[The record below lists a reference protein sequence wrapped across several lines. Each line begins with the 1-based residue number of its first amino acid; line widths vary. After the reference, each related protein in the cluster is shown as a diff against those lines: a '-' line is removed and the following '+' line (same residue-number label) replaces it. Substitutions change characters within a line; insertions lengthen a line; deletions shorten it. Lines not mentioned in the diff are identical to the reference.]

1 MYKNEVGQL
10 RHAIDSI
17 TRRNARELK
26 EAQDNIDSHK
36 KRLSKFGVSEREM
49 ATQIRALEDELQK
62 LRADNV
68 KSRETISRMEQQLRE
83 TQVKNTTFILLLN
96 INDK

>member
-1 MYKNEVGQL
+1 MHKIEVGQL

-17 TRRNARELK
+17 TRRNARESK

-83 TQVKNTTFILLLN
+83 TQVKRHYFYI
-96 INDK
+96 IA

>member
-17 TRRNARELK
+17 TRRNARESK
-26 EAQDNIDSHK
+26 EAQDTIDSHEK
-36 KRLSKFGVSEREM
+36 CLSKFGVSEREM
-49 ATQIRALEDELQK
+49 ASQIRALEDELQK

-83 TQVKNTTFILLLN
+83 TQVKRHYFYIFA
-96 INDK
+96 

>member
-1 MYKNEVGQL
+1 MYENELGQL

-17 TRRNARELK
+17 TRRNARESK
-26 EAQDNIDSHK
+26 EAQDNIDSHE

-49 ATQIRALEDELQK
+49 ASQIRALEDELQK

-83 TQVKNTTFILLLN
+83 TQVKRHYFYI
-96 INDK
+96 IA

>member
-17 TRRNARELK
+17 TRRNARESK
-26 EAQDNIDSHK
+26 EAQDTIDSHEK
-36 KRLSKFGVSEREM
+36 CLSKFGVSEREM
-49 ATQIRALEDELQK
+49 ASQIRALEDELQK
-62 LRADNV
+62 LRAENR

-83 TQVKNTTFILLLN
+83 TQVKKHYFYI
-96 INDK
+96 IA

>member
-17 TRRNARELK
+17 TRRNARESK

-62 LRADNV
+62 LRAENR

-83 TQVKNTTFILLLN
+83 TQVKRHYFYI
-96 INDK
+96 IA